1 MIHAVLAAVVALG
14 SVQRAAQRLVDTHQ
28 TAGVAYALVSN
39 GKLQGSGFAGVRDL
53 STGAP
58 VTAGTLFRIG
68 SATKMFT
75 ALAIAQL
82 VERGR
87 LSLDDRLAAFRPDF
101 PNAASIT
108 IRELLMHRSGIADYA
123 DAALASGRIESPT
136 TPVQIIDEA
145 AKVAPES
152 APGTRFSYSNTNYVL
167 LGLIVER
174 ISGIPLHAYYE
185 KYIFGPAGMS
195 ETFAGTVPP
204 ARPVAAGYMLSDDK
218 ARPQSP
224 GDISWYYGC
233 GDVFSTAAD
242 MAHFDIAL
250 MDGQIVR
257 PATLT
262 AMTTPASP
270 SDAFGKG
277 ERYGLGF
284 TIVPFG
290 DLLLVG
296 HHGGVPGF
304 EADDEMIIKDRFAVV
319 ALGNDF
325 KFPTG
330 VLVNAALKAAYPAQ
344 AATAAAQAASEMAA
358 AAAKAAP
365 LTDRFATFFT
375 SLLAAK
381 VPTDK
386 MTDAFKAAM
395 TPATLSELQAM
406 FASNGTFERLQFVA
420 DDQAGPYHRYRY
432 TAVFSSGTQ
441 PVTFVL
447 DSTGAI
453 AGFLKM

>member
-1 MIHAVLAAVVALG
+1 MIHAVLAAVVVLG

-39 GKLQGSGFAGVRDL
+39 GKLLGSGFAGVRDL

-123 DAALASGRIESPT
+123 GAALADGRFESPT
-136 TPVQIIDEA
+136 TPKQIIDEA

-185 KYIFGPAGMS
+185 KYIFRPAGMS
-195 ETFAGTVPP
+195 ETSAGTVPP
-204 ARPVAAGYMLSDDK
+204 ARPVATGYMLSNDR
-218 ARPQSP
+218 AAPQSP

-233 GDVFSTAAD
+233 GDVFSTAED
-242 MAHFDIAL
+242 MARFDIAL
-250 MDGQIVR
+250 MDGRIVR
-257 PATLT
+257 PATLS
-262 AMTTPASP
+262 AMTAPAS
-270 SDAFGKG
+270 SNDAFGRG
-277 ERYGLGF
+277 DHYGLGF
-284 TIVPFG
+284 MIRPFG

-304 EADDEMIIKDRFAVV
+304 EADDEMILKDRFAVV

-325 KFPTG
+325 NFPTG

-344 AATAAAQAASEMAA
+344 AATAAAQAASETAA

-365 LTDRFATFFT
+365 LANRFATFFT
-375 SLLAAK
+375 SLLVAK
-381 VPTDK
+381 VPADK

-395 TPATLSELQAM
+395 TPATLGELRAM
-406 FASNGTFERLQFVA
+406 FAADGTFERLRFLS
-420 DDQAGPYHRYRY
+420 DDETGGYHRYRY
-432 TAVFSSGTQ
+432 TAVFSAGTQ

-453 AGFLKM
+453 AGFFKM

>member
-1 MIHAVLAAVVALG
+1 MIHAILAAVVALG
-14 SVQRAAQRLVDTHQ
+14 SVQRAAERLVDTHK

-39 GKLQGSGFAGVRDL
+39 GKLLGSGVAGVRDL

-58 VTAGTLFRIG
+58 VTARTLFRIG

-87 LSLDDRLAAFRPDF
+87 LSLDDRLATFRPDF

-108 IRELLMHRSGIADYA
+108 IRELLMHRSGIADYLG
-123 DAALASGRIESPT
+123 AALADGRFESPT
-136 TPVQIIDEA
+136 TPVQIINAA

-152 APGTRFSYSNTNYVL
+152 DPGTRFSYSNTNYVL

-174 ISGIPLHAYYE
+174 ISGMPLHEYYE
-185 KYIFGPAGMS
+185 KYIFRPAGML

-204 ARPVAAGYMLSDDK
+204 ASSVATGYILSGNRT
-218 ARPQSP
+218 APQSP

-233 GDVFSTAAD
+233 GDVFSIAED
-242 MAHFDIAL
+242 MARFDIAL
-250 MDGQIVR
+250 MDGRIVR

-262 AMTTPASP
+262 AMTAPASP

-277 ERYGLGF
+277 DRYGLGF

-290 DLLLVG
+290 DMVLVG
-296 HHGGVPGF
+296 HHGGLPGF
-304 EADDEMIIKDRFAVV
+304 EADDEMILKDRFAVV
-319 ALGNDF
+319 ALGNDYN
-325 KFPTG
+325 FPTG
-330 VLVNAALKAAYPAQ
+330 VLVNAALKNAYPAQ
-344 AATAAAQAASEMAA
+344 AATVAAQAASETAA
-358 AAAKAAP
+358 AAAQVAP
-365 LTDRFATFFT
+365 LTSRFTTFFS

-381 VPTDK
+381 VPAEEMSAT
-386 MTDAFKAAM
+386 FKAAM
-395 TPATLSELQAM
+395 TPPTLSELKQM
-406 FASNGTFERLQFVA
+406 FAANGTFERLQFVS
-420 DDQAGPYHRYRY
+420 DDETGGYHRYHY

-441 PVTFVL
+441 PVTFVV
-447 DSTGAI
+447 DSDGAI
-453 AGFLKM
+453 AGFFKM

>member
-14 SVQRAAQRLVDTHQ
+14 SVQRAAQRLVDSHQ

-39 GKLQGSGFAGVRDL
+39 GKLLGSGFAGVGDL

-87 LSLDDRLAAFRPDF
+87 LSLDDRLAKFRPDF

-108 IRELLMHRSGIADYA
+108 IADLLMHRSGVPDYLAAAIAE
-123 DAALASGRIESPT
+123 GRFESST

-145 AKVAPES
+145 AKVAAES

-185 KYIFGPAGMS
+185 KYIFQPSGMS
-195 ETFAGTVPP
+195 ETVAGSVPSK
-204 ARPVAAGYMLSDDK
+204 RPVATGYNFSDDK
-218 ARPQSP
+218 AAPQSP

-233 GDVFSTAAD
+233 GDVSSTAGD
-242 MAHFDIAL
+242 MARFDIAL
-250 MDGQIVR
+250 MDGRIVR
-257 PATLT
+257 AATLT

-270 SDAFGKG
+270 SDAFGRG
-277 ERYGLGF
+277 DRYGLGF
-284 TIVPFG
+284 MIIPFG

-296 HHGGVPGF
+296 HHGGLPGF
-304 EADDEMIIKDRFAVV
+304 EADDEMILKDRFAVV

-325 KFPTG
+325 NFPTG
-330 VLVNAALKAAYPAQ
+330 VLVNAALKTAYPVQ
-344 AATAAAQAASEMAA
+344 AAEAAAQAASETAA
-358 AAAKAAP
+358 AAVKVAP
-365 LTDRFATFFT
+365 LTNRFTTFFT

-381 VPTDK
+381 VPADE
-386 MTDAFKAAM
+386 MTGTFKAAM
-395 TPATLSELQAM
+395 TSATLGEIRAM
-406 FASNGTFERLQFVA
+406 FAANGAFERLQFVSE
-420 DDQAGPYHRYRY
+420 DETGGYHRYHY
-432 TAVFSSGTQ
+432 AAVFSSGTQ

-447 DSTGAI
+447 DSSGAV
-453 AGFLKM
+453 AGFFKM